1 MTGKEYINRE
11 DLHPFWDC
19 SRDPNVEDVSDAFE
33 QGKREGVKELLSKA
47 CKEVD
52 LIQWFISSVD
62 ANEPV
67 WTDEHIEELLK
78 DYILIR
84 K

>member
-1 MTGKEYINRE
+1 MTGQEYIYNR

-19 SRDPNVEDVSDAFE
+19 SRDPGREDVSDAFE
-33 QGKREGVKELLSKA
+33 QGKHEGIKEFLSKA
-47 CKEVD
+47 CNEAD
-52 LIQWFISSVD
+52 LKQWFISSVD
-62 ANEPV
+62 ASEPV